1 MKVYMNLT
9 TVPDSGI
16 ILRKEGAMLR
26 LFFDF
31 TEMTASATSS
41 DETTSDETTA
51 DKQYSCE
58 NVDMTG
64 ERTYSAI
71 VAAIVN
77 ASYTSNDV
85 QSILANYTL
94 ASDTTSSIT
103 DEKRTEYKT
112 EYDAFQSLRAH
123 AKEIAA
129 KAVEL
134 LG

>member
-31 TEMTASATSS
+31 TEVTASSS
-41 DETTSDETTA
+41 DEATSDETAA

-77 ASYTSNDV
+77 ANYTSNDV